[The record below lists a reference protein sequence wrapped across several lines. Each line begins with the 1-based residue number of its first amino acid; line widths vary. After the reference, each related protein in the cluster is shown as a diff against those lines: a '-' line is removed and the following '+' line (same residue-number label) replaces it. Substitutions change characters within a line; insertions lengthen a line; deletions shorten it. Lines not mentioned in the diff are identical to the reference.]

1 MNSATERLR
10 PLIKTRQIRLYT
22 SEPVAGEE
30 LLALAEV
37 ARWSGSSRNSQPWR
51 FIVIREVALIR
62 QIAETGHPQT
72 RALRTAMAAMAIT
85 LPHEEGR
92 ATSLAYDDGR
102 VAERVLIGA
111 SMLGL
116 GAGIAWVRSDVRQ
129 EIGDLL
135 GVADGRFVR
144 TIMALGHPSA
154 EGLAPKSAPGQA
166 RLPIDDLVTRR

>member
-1 MNSATERLR
+1 M
-10 PLIKTRQIRLYT
+10 
-22 SEPVAGEE
+22 
-30 LLALAEV
+30 ALHRYQGRGADPTD
-37 ARWSGSSRNSQPWR
+37 SGDRSPSDSSLTDRDA
-51 FIVIREVALIR
+51 AL
-62 QIAETGHPQT
+62 
-72 RALRTAMAAMAIT
+72 AIT
-85 LPHEEGR
+85 LPHEEGH